1 MMHGNGFGFNWQ
13 GLYVTSLLAAHSGWH
28 KRADELSDSL
38 KNTMLLGHYMTTRYR
53 GHYYA
58 KAQNLVR
65 RLRAAYDAMFENY
78 DLLLMPTLPITATK
92 LPAPDAPVDEIIT
105 RAFEIL
111 PNAAPFDCT
120 HHPAMS
126 IPCGMV
132 DGLPV
137 GMMLVGKMYAEET
150 IYRAAA
156 AFEDGVNWKG
166 LHA

>member
-13 GLYVTSLLAAHSGWH
+13 GLYVTSLLDAHSAWRT
-28 KRADELSDSL
+28 RADELSDSL

-65 RLRAAYDAMFENY
+65 RLRAAYDGMLATY
-78 DLLLMPTLPITATK
+78 DLLLMPTLPMTATK
-92 LPAPDAPVDEIIT
+92 LPAASAPVDEIIT
-105 RAFEIL
+105 RAFETL
-111 PNAAPFDCT
+111 
-120 HHPAMS
+120 AMS

-132 DGLPV
+132 GGLPV
-137 GMMLVGKMYAEET
+137 GMMLVGRMFAEET

-156 AFEDGVNWKG
+156 AFEGGVDWKG
-166 LHA
+166 LSL